1 MQFYASF
8 AHNLEQDEAR
18 YQMSQNL
25 PWIGNLLLFLH
36 LQRKMNT
43 VEKGSVMDQ
52 FAPPTVPM
60 LHSEAVPG
68 LSRADADTELS
79 REVSHTDC

>member
-8 AHNLEQDEAR
+8 AHNLEQDETR
-18 YQMSQNL
+18 YKMSQNL
-25 PWIGNLLLFLH
+25 LWILNLLLFLH
-36 LQRKMNT
+36 LRRKMST
-43 VEKGSVMDQ
+43 VEKGSVIVQ
-52 FAPPTVPM
+52 FTPPTVPK

-79 REVSHTDC
+79 